1 MRRHDLF
8 IDALSSVAEP
18 RRAWPSRR
26 GSRPSLGS
34 SLGPSRGPAARPR
47 HWLVPLT
54 FLVAG
59 TILVA
64 AT

>member
-1 MRRHDLF
+1 MRRYDLF
-8 IDALSSVAEP
+8 IDALSTVAEP
-18 RRAWPSRR
+18 RRAWPRRR
-26 GSRPSLGS
+26 GSRPSLGRS
-34 SLGPSRGPAARPR
+34 GGPAARPR

-54 FLVAG
+54 FLAAG